1 MKKPILLLVLVSLL
15 ASCQVGSETT
25 LRKSAQVAE
34 AKSTADTHTCDLP
47 ERNSKTGGYFIYES
61 SDVEGCV
68 DDDTR
73 ILEMAPIGWQGSPST
88 DPLMTW
94 NQAQKAVS
102 ILEIN
107 GVRGW
112 RLPSGW
118 EFLRSCESQVRCRG
132 SDYPTTIA
140 EEMASGDSDL
150 PLQLKMEGEVA
161 ARSSFWWWTRNS
173 MPDGTTAA
181 VISPNFRRSFA
192 SHGEKFRVRPIRT
205 VREGKHWINP
215 DWRTDVR
222 EITNMTCYQSV
233 GDDAKSSWRE
243 TCSKFLPCGNWA
255 IRSCIAAVSSVKK
268 SSLGDISVVLNDET
282 IDTYLFDQD
291 SVWNKIQTQSVPWL
305 LDPERVEGA
314 TTEIALVD
322 ITFDNEPELV
332 IRRGAANFYT
342 AADSIDLVAFRWD
355 SSEGRWTRLFFPT
368 PSDPEWVSYT
378 SNGKNRHLRWGAVVN
393 GEVLEEVGYRRFGGH
408 VDDRAYRYRW
418 VDGSFKLVDERIFAP
433 ACYTIVGTVS
443 GFCYGG

>member
-1 MKKPILLLVLVSLL
+1 MKKPLLLLVLVSLL
-15 ASCQVGSETT
+15 ASCQVGSETA

-34 AKSTADTHTCDLP
+34 AKSTAGARTCDLP
-47 ERNSKTGGYFIYES
+47 KRNSQTGGYFIYES

-73 ILEMAPIGWQGSPST
+73 ILEMAPIGWHGNSKS

-94 NQAQKAVS
+94 KQAQKKLS
-102 ILEIN
+102 NLEIN

-118 EFLRSCESQVRCRG
+118 EVLSSCEYRVRCVG
-132 SDYPTTIA
+132 PDYPTTIA
-140 EEMASGDSDL
+140 EDMASGDSDL

-161 ARSSFWWWTRNS
+161 ARSSSWWWTRNS
-173 MPDGTTAA
+173 MPDGTTAV

-192 SHGEKFRVRPIRT
+192 SQSETFRVRPIRT

-215 DWRTDVR
+215 DWRPDVR
-222 EITNMTCYQSV
+222 EIANMTCYQSV
-233 GDDAKSSWRE
+233 GDEAKTVWRE
-243 TCSKFLPCGNWA
+243 ACSKFLLCGNWA
-255 IRSCIAAVSSVKK
+255 IRSCIAAVSTVKN

-291 SVWNKIQTQSVPWL
+291 SAWNKIQTQSVPWL
-305 LDPERVEGA
+305 LDPERIEGA

-322 ITFDNEPELV
+322 ITSDNEPELV
-332 IRRGAANFYT
+332 IRRGSANFYT
-342 AADSIDLVAFRWD
+342 AADSMDLVAFRWD
-355 SSEGRWTRLFFPT
+355 SSEGRWIRILFPA
-368 PSDPEWVSYT
+368 PSDPDWVSYT
-378 SNGKNRHLRWGAVVN
+378 SNGKDRLLRWGAVVD

-408 VDDRAYRYRW
+408 VDDMAYRYRW
-418 VDGSFKLVDERIFAP
+418 VDGSFKWIGEKTFAP
-433 ACYTIVGTVS
+433 SCYTIVG
-443 GFCYGG
+443 GAGGRCYGL